1 MKTQRPFFTFRLLP
15 GRFAVLRLDPG
26 AAIPEWALRGDFFS
40 VTRTDDEL
48 SIVCRQEQAAPDVT
62 CSADWVCLKL
72 LGPFDFDETGVVAA
86 VTSIIADEDIGVFV
100 VSTFDGDHL
109 LVKATDFPATVLAL
123 EGRGHAVD
131 TTALRLPFSK

>member
-1 MKTQRPFFTFRLLP
+1 MRTQRSSFTFRVLP
-15 GRFAVLRLDPG
+15 GRFAVLRLDPR
-26 AAIPEWALRGDFFS
+26 AAIPEWAMRGEFFS

-100 VSTFDGDHL
+100 LSTFDGDHI
-109 LVKATDFPATVLAL
+109 LVKAADFPVAVSAL
-123 EGRGHAVD
+123 ERRGHVVSAAVG
-131 TTALRLPFSK
+131 SEG

>member
-1 MKTQRPFFTFRLLP
+1 MKTKRPSFTFRALP

-26 AAIPEWALRGDFFS
+26 AAIPEWAMRGEFFS

-48 SIVCRQEQAAPDVT
+48 SIVCRQEQAEPDVS

-100 VSTFDGDHL
+100 LSTFDGDHL
-109 LVKATDFPATVLAL
+109 LVKAADFPVAVSAL
-123 EGRGHAVD
+123 EQRGHVVKA
-131 TTALRLPFSK
+131 TASSAR

>member
-1 MKTQRPFFTFRLLP
+1 MKTQRPSFEFRVLP

-26 AAIPEWALRGDFFS
+26 AAIPEWAMRGEFFS

-48 SIVCRQEQAAPDVT
+48 SIVCRQQQAAPDVT
-62 CSADWVCLKL
+62 LSADWVCLKL

-100 VSTFDGDHL
+100 LSTFDGDHL
-109 LVKATDFPATVLAL
+109 MVKAVDYPAAVSAL
-123 EGRGHAVD
+123 ERRGHVVSTAV
-131 TTALRLPFSK
+131 ASEG